1 MFRYSILFFIVFLS
15 FGELGSDEIKKI
27 QKYLNNISSLKSDFT
42 QISGDGSITY
52 GTIFM
57 KKPDKFRIVFHKPQN
72 EILISDGKK
81 VALINKKINSV
92 SMYSIDQIP
101 FNFLLSKHINFK
113 NYIVSETTK
122 KNNILSFKISEKKQN
137 GKKVKLIFE
146 NKPLSLKKWEIE
158 DQQGNLIQI
167 SLSKL
172 STNILLENQK
182 FLILDPRKNP
192 FSKKD

>member
-1 MFRYSILFFIVFLS
+1 MIFLS

-27 QKYLNNISSLKSDFT
+27 QKYLNNISSLKSNFT

-57 KKPDKFRIVFHKPQN
+57 KKPDKFRIVFHEPQN
-72 EILISDGKK
+72 EILVSNGKK
-81 VALINKKINSV
+81 VALINKKINSI

-101 FNFLLSKHINFK
+101 FNFLLSKQINFK
-113 NYIVSETTK
+113 NYIVSEIIN
-122 KNNILSFKISEKKQN
+122 KNNILSFKISEKKQK
-137 GKKVKLIFE
+137 GKKIKLIFE

-167 SLSKL
+167 SLSSL
-172 STNILLENQK
+172 FTNILLENQK